1 MFLGSKSLDSIDLVH
16 IARKKVGYNCVIEG
30 DILRLAIS
38 MIFATTSGI
47 IYPAVRDRKCMMQAV
62 QILSLAR
69 VLVKNPVEILNGKGW
84 RGGATARLK
93 LMSP

>member
-1 MFLGSKSLDSIDLVH
+1 
-16 IARKKVGYNCVIEG
+16 
-30 DILRLAIS
+30 

-69 VLVKNPVEILNGKGW
+69 VLVKNPRWQRLRPSR
-84 RGGATARLK
+84 RGGATADVTILGNDSLQYK
-93 LMSP
+93 NKYHLIETISYYPSTGWEGNTMP